1 MQAPLSL
8 RVSAWVLFAMG
19 LAHTL
24 GHIAALKEWKNPPD
38 ERTRVLVTTMNNYT
52 LGDFPVDRSM
62 TSIYL
67 GFSLFIAATPMMLAA
82 IMLVASKALE
92 DDRPNLRRLTRI
104 YLAGL
109 LVLSAISVNYF
120 VWPPTLFLLTAFG
133 FAAWAMAG
141 LRKA

>member
-1 MQAPLSL
+1 
-8 RVSAWVLFAMG
+8 MG
-19 LAHTL
+19 LAHTI
-24 GHIAALKEWKNPPD
+24 GHIASLKEWKNPPD
-38 ERTRVLVTTMNNYT
+38 ERTRILITTMTNYT

-67 GFSLFIAATPMMLAA
+67 GFSLFVAATPMMLAA
-82 IMLVASKALE
+82 IILVASKALQE
-92 DDRPNLRRLTRI
+92 DRPNLRRLTRI

>member
-24 GHIAALKEWKNPPD
+24 GHIALLKQWRTPPD
-38 ERTRVLVTTMNNYT
+38 QKTHVLVTTMNT
-52 LGDFPVDRSM
+52 FMLGDYPIDRSM

-67 GFSLFIAATPMMLAA
+67 GFSLFVAATPMMMAA
-82 IMLVASKALE
+82 LVLVASKAMQ

-104 YLAGL
+104 YLSGL
-109 LVLSAISVNYF
+109 LVLSAISINYF
-120 VWPPTLFLLTAFG
+120 VWPPTIFLLTAFG

>member
-24 GHIAALKEWKNPPD
+24 GHIAGLKEWRTPPD
-38 ERTRVLVTTMNNYT
+38 ERTRILVTTMNNYMV
-52 LGDFPVDRSM
+52 GSSPVDRSV

-67 GFSLFIAATPMMLAA
+67 GFSLVVAATPMMMAA
-82 IMLVASKALE
+82 LVLVASKALQE
-92 DDRPNLRRLTRI
+92 DRPNLRRLTRI

-109 LVLSAISVNYF
+109 LVLSAISINYF
-120 VWPPTLFLLTAFG
+120 IWPPTIFLLTAFG